1 MGLRNE
7 NNDEEARLLGN
18 ENSNAPSSS
27 SSSSSAPKYRSIF
40 GISQY
45 DDVKIGDDSRSSI
58 VNQGN
63 TASSYH

>member
-27 SSSSSAPKYRSIF
+27 SS
-40 GISQY
+40 Q
-45 DDVKIGDDSRSSI
+45 IGLH
-58 VNQGN
+58 Q
-63 TASSYH
+63 